1 MIENWNFQKITIFI
15 CFASKE
21 KAEKG
26 KGREGKEY
34 PTNFLKKQ
42 GRHQCQGTV
51 KGKGTW

>member
-1 MIENWNFQKITIFI
+1 LKTETLSKITIFI

-34 PTNFLKKQ
+34 PTIF
-42 GRHQCQGTV
+42 
-51 KGKGTW
+51 